1 MKTIIFFE
9 DIYDT
14 LDLFTEQ
21 LQEAFEKMGY
31 GAFVYHASQQKQ
43 SEETLFSLL
52 LQEAGIQNRSYT
64 ELTQAEW
71 NRLKDTDFSEK
82 FAVVTFNNLGYNLEI
97 PFSSNDGEV
106 KKGDSVKN
114 NLWEFSEFRISIYS
128 WIIPFIMRSRFAVR
142 RILPWYF
149 VQTEIT

>member
-31 GAFVYHASQQKQ
+31 GMFVYHASQQKQ

-52 LQEAGIQNRSYT
+52 LQAAGIQNRGYT

-71 NRLKDTDFSEK
+71 NRLKDTDLSEK

-97 PFSSNDGEV
+97 PFSSSDGEV
-106 KKGDSVKN
+106 KKGDSGKN
-114 NLWEFSEFRISIYS
+114 NL
-128 WIIPFIMRSRFAVR
+128 
-142 RILPWYF
+142 
-149 VQTEIT
+149 